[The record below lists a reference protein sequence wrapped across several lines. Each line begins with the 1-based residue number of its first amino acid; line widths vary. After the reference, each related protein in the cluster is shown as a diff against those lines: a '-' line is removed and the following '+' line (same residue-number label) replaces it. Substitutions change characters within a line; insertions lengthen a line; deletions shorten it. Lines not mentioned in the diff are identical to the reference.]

1 MVCKDEVCLWFK
13 DNEPHRRLELLCG
26 LLNMC
31 LPLELR
37 FVASCVEDLAK
48 RDSHDLREAHYKANN
63 LHEVAKLENLLDE
76 RTRSKAI
83 VFIALLTAR
92 NHTCSSRLF
101 QAVAGAQQGP
111 GLQGPGLQGPRG
123 DEGRA
128 ARAEGEAEARPAD
141 PEADVAEAPQ
151 VPQVPQVPEPPGP
164 PQGPERPGGA
174 QGPAAYDADYVKE
187 MLLIYTMVLHHPAF
201 TFEQKRIIAELHTA
215 TLRLEEQLCQVLSQS
230 CATAAEVR
238 SGARGCAG
246 RGVGGRGRAGV
257 PSGGPAWAVRSRGE
271 GVADAQ
277 GRVRV
282 CAGAWRR
289 ERRVKVQAEWS

>member
-13 DNEPHRRLELLCG
+13 NNEPHRRLELLCG

-63 LHEVAKLENLLDE
+63 QHEVAKLENLLDE
-76 RTRSKAI
+76 RTRSKVI

-101 QAVAGAQQGP
+101 QAIAGAHQV
-111 GLQGPGLQGPRG
+111 PRG
-123 DEGRA
+123 VGGLEDGRA
-128 ARAEGEAEARPAD
+128 ARAESEAEGEARPGDAEGD
-141 PEADVAEAPQ
+141 VPEAQQ
-151 VPQVPQVPEPPGP
+151 VPDPVGPQQV
-164 PQGPERPGGA
+164 PERPGT
-174 QGPAAYDADYVKE
+174 QQVPTAYDADYVKE

-215 TLRLEEQLCQVLSQS
+215 TLRLEEQLCQVLSQTCTTTS
-230 CATAAEVR
+230 EVR
-238 SGARGCAG
+238 SGDQSWLGWQGLCQHSLG
-246 RGVGGRGRAGV
+246 FSLCV
-257 PSGGPAWAVRSRGE
+257 SRMI
-271 GVADAQ
+271 
-277 GRVRV
+277 
-282 CAGAWRR
+282 C
-289 ERRVKVQAEWS
+289 